1 LRIVTGVIKDLTI
14 GINFLTELKV
24 DYSKKII
31 VIDQPS
37 KFYLKIFAK
46 QTRYDS
52 FVKLFSFTIKNV
64 DDVCFRI

>member
-1 LRIVTGVIKDLTI
+1 MILNKITALFQKLIIHLTRV
-14 GINFLTELKV
+14 NS
-24 DYSKKII
+24 SKKK
-31 VIDQPS
+31 